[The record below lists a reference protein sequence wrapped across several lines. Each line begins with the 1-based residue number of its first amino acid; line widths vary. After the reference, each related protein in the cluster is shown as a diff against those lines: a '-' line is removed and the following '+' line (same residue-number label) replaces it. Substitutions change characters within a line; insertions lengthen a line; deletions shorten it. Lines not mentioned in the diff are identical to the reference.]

1 MSKEL
6 ATKKDDLRSLLA
18 SDRVKQQIEL
28 ALPKHMTSDR
38 MVRVALTALNKSPKL
53 LDCKPA
59 SVLTALMTCS
69 ACGIEPDGRNAHLIP
84 YGDTCQLILDYKG
97 LVTLAKRNG
106 VKAIRAEQVC
116 DKDVFSYSVV
126 NGEPKLHHQVDY
138 RNPRGAAYAFYAT
151 AITDGELDVEVMT
164 KDEVDAI
171 KKRSRASG
179 SGPWVTD
186 YSEMA
191 KKTVLRRMSK
201 RWDITPELR
210 DVLDADDDVPER
222 EERDI
227 TPDRPK
233 LFKREEPTNW
243 TEPEPAQDPDLVGE
257 TASEIPP
264 PGPKTIVPTRT
275 STPDPTPTDAPT
287 GRPLLAELNERMDAD
302 TKSFGS
308 IKEYLRN
315 QDLDKK
321 SYQEPANLPD
331 VVIRKVL
338 DNWGKVEI

>member
-18 SDRVKQQIEL
+18 SDRVKEQIEL

-38 MVRVALTALNKSPKL
+38 MVRVALTALNKTPKL

-106 VKAIRAEQVC
+106 VKGIRAERVC
-116 DKDVFSYSVV
+116 TNDVFSFSVV
-126 NGEPKLHHQVDY
+126 DGVPKLHHEINF
-138 RNPRGAAYAFYAT
+138 RTARGDAYAYYAT

-164 KDEVDAI
+164 MDEVVAI
-171 KKRSRASG
+171 KKRSRASS
-179 SGPWVTD
+179 SGPWITD
-186 YSEMA
+186 FNEMA

-210 DVLDADDDVPER
+210 DVLDADADSVR

-227 TPDRPK
+227 TPEPDRPK
-233 LFKREEPTNW
+233 LFKAQK
-243 TEPEPAQDPDLVGE
+243 PEPVESEVPTQELE
-257 TASEIPP
+257 EASEIPP
-264 PGPKTIVPTRT
+264 NVQPIVIPPAGSVRPKLGELYDKMQETGIEWPSIV
-275 STPDPTPTDAPT
+275 AW
-287 GRPLLAELNERMDAD
+287 LKKAD
-302 TKSFGS
+302 LF
-308 IKEYLRN
+308 
-315 QDLDKK
+315 KK
-321 SYQEPANLPD
+321 SYVEPSNLSESVCENVCSHLGEMEP
-331 VVIRKVL
+331 
-338 DNWGKVEI
+338 